1 MQACGAEVV
10 VPISIAMCPP
20 ALAAW
25 LAMSWRL
32 MNADVTPF
40 GSTPECSPEAR
51 FAPHVGPWCGGAT
64 ADGRCG
70 WAARAVRAA
79 AAAAAAADARVRSRS
94 TSSRLRVPGRAAAI
108 AASAAAAAAE
118 AAAIAA
124 PTAAEAAAA

>member
-1 MQACGAEVV
+1 
-10 VPISIAMCPP
+10 MCPP

-32 MNADVTPF
+32 INADVTPF
-40 GSTPECSPEAR
+40 GSAPECSPEAR
-51 FAPHVGPWCGGAT
+51 FAPHVGPWCWGAR
-64 ADGRCG
+64 ADGRCD

-79 AAAAAAADARVRSRS
+79 AAAAAEARVRSRS
-94 TSSRLRVPGRAAAI
+94 TSSRLRGPGRAAAI
-108 AASAAAAAAE
+108 AASAAAAAAA